1 MIEPTEEDIGR
12 AVVYTGNRYPG
23 GKLEEGVIT
32 SFHDHAVFV
41 RYGSDKHLS
50 GSRRRILNPGGGFL
64 LPAYMKPSGKTKI

>member
-1 MIEPTEEDIGR
+1 MMIDPTQTDIGR

-41 RYGSDKHLS
+41 RYGADK
-50 GSRRRILNPGGGFL
+50 GSKATSRADLEWVRV
-64 LPAYMKPSGKTKI
+64 AD